1 MKELR
6 VHNNQAYII
15 LRRFPIIKFE
25 DGNVLNKNKVKAVRD
40 WTGSDHVLR
49 DPNYFLFCKTV
60 TDVEYEEIN

>member
-15 LRRFPIIKFE
+15 LRKFPTIKFE

-40 WTGSDHVLR
+40 WIRADHVLR
-49 DPNYFLFCKTV
+49 DPESFLFCETV

>member
-15 LRRFPIIKFE
+15 LRKFPIIKFE

-40 WTGSDHVLR
+40 WIRADHVLR
-49 DPNYFLFCKTV
+49 DPHSFLFCEIV